1 MNPKDM
7 THVELLSEA
16 MASMLD
22 IGACYEGLE
31 QERADSDV
39 IRVEFLRRLDE
50 ADALRKENE
59 ELHHDKERLDKLE
72 EFFNNPDWSLDRE
85 LNGPFNYGPNGR
97 VRWSITEACEVL
109 GDGKTLRE
117 AIDGMTES
125 EASHE

>member
-39 IRVEFLRRLDE
+39 IRVELLRRLDE
-50 ADALRKENE
+50 ADALRKENK
-59 ELHHDKERLDKLE
+59 ELRKESFALYARLNEYSYQFIYGGRSGVRTAYVLAAPVLASYRLSH
-72 EFFNNPDWSLDRE
+72 PDGFDAKE
-85 LNGPFNYGPNGR
+85 
-97 VRWSITEACEVL
+97 IEA
-109 GDGKTLRE
+109 R
-117 AIDGMTES
+117 S
-125 EASHE
+125 